1 MACIRAMKWMVMQY
15 LLIGLQ
21 MVDQIIDSVYAL
33 LYSEV
38 ELVMLCAKLMSHLPS
53 SHEVWGSLDAN
64 AEGMQWMRP
73 IKGVL
78 GFLQMPAQHS
88 STALPWVCLC
98 SVVPSRL
105 ASFAA
110 VQSTGN
116 SLFYRPLG
124 EKHDFLQNPRNAPSW
139 NMGCAEY

>member
-1 MACIRAMKWMVMQY
+1 MRWVAMQY

-33 LYSEV
+33 LNSEV

-53 SHEVWGSLDAN
+53 SHKVRGSLDAN
-64 AEGMQWMRP
+64 AEGMQGVCP
-73 IKGVL
+73 VKGVL

-98 SVVPSRL
+98 SVVPGRL
-105 ASFAA
+105 ASFAG
-110 VQSTGN
+110 V
-116 SLFYRPLG
+116 
-124 EKHDFLQNPRNAPSW
+124 
-139 NMGCAEY
+139 